1 MKSFLG
7 ITGTTCVGKSEVAV
21 VLAKMLNSEVI
32 SADSMQIYKGM
43 DIGTAKIMPAEMRGV
58 THHLLDIA
66 EPNEE
71 FSAFQYR
78 QRAVE
83 IIDNAEQIPIV
94 VGGTG
99 LYFDSIVYP
108 PEFGAGDKSRRLEL
122 QNILA
127 QQGLPALC
135 EILKGLD
142 EETYGMIDTRNPVR
156 VMRAI
161 EIAESGG
168 KRSRGKSKTQPQYD
182 CKLFVL
188 QRKRE
193 SLYRLIDDR
202 VDRMVRAGL
211 VQEVESIVEKYG
223 FCETPAFAAI
233 GYKEIIEFLRG
244 NCTLAEAVERIKI
257 NTRHYAK
264 RQITYFKKMNV
275 TQFIDVD
282 GLSVE
287 EVASK
292 IVKYAVN

>member
-21 VLAKMLNSEVI
+21 ILAKMLKSEII
-32 SADSMQIYKGM
+32 SADSMQIYNEM
-43 DIGTAKIMPAEMRGV
+43 DIGTAKITQEEMRGV
-58 THHLLDIA
+58 KHHLLDVA

-83 IIDNAEQIPIV
+83 IIDRAERIPIV

-108 PEFGAGDKSRRLEL
+108 PEFGAGDKIRRQEL
-122 QNILA
+122 QEILA
-127 QQGLPALC
+127 EQGLPALC
-135 EILKGLD
+135 EILKSAD
-142 EETYGMIDTRNPVR
+142 EETYETIDTKNPVR

-168 KRSRGKSKTQPQYD
+168 KRSQGTGKIQPQYD

-188 QRKRE
+188 QRERE
-193 SLYRLIDDR
+193 SLYRMIDNR
-202 VDRMVRAGL
+202 VDSMVRAGL

-223 FCETPAFAAI
+223 YCKTPAFSAI

-244 NCTLAEAVERIKI
+244 NTTLQEAVERIKI

-275 TQFIDVD
+275 AQFIDVD
-282 GLSVE
+282 GLSAQ
-287 EVASK
+287 EVALKIANLVSK
-292 IVKYAVN
+292 